1 MACGVDS
8 SNAASSRSPLRACS
22 ALAVGPAGCAK
33 DLIHGGGLI
42 FSEPKA
48 LKVQAGGRSRRELIG
63 PRPCAART
71 RGGARAR
78 RPL

>member
-33 DLIHGGGLI
+33 DLIHGGGSSLA
-42 FSEPKA
+42 S
-48 LKVQAGGRSRRELIG
+48 
-63 PRPCAART
+63 PRP
-71 RGGARAR
+71 
-78 RPL
+78 